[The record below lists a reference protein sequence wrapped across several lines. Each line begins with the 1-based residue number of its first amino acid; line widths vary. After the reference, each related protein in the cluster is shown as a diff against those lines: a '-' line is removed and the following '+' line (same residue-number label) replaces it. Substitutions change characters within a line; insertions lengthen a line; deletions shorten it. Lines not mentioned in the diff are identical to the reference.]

1 MSTSTITAAPVVEY
15 PETDGLP
22 MAENTKQFR
31 WIVTIEGGLEA
42 VYAHREDVFVAGDL
56 FWYPV
61 EGDSTIRIAA
71 DIMVVFGRPKGDRS
85 SYLQW
90 RENGVAPK
98 VTFEILSPGNT
109 KPEMQGKLEFYEE
122 YGVEEYYIYDP
133 EKPKL
138 SGWRRQGRR
147 LKPIPD
153 MSNWTSP
160 SLGIRFDM
168 SQGELRIYGPDGQLF
183 ATYQEAVTARDQ
195 ERKEKEKERA
205 AKESERAAKES
216 ERAAKESERAAKEV
230 ERAAK
235 EKQRERAD
243 RLAAQLRAL
252 GIEPE
257 E

>member
-1 MSTSTITAAPVVEY
+1 MSTQLLSAPPAIEY

-42 VYAHREDVFVAGDL
+42 VFAHREDVFVAADL

-61 EGDSTIRIAA
+61 KGDNTIRIAA

-85 SYLQW
+85 AYLQW
-90 RENGVAPK
+90 LEGGISPK

-122 YGVEEYYIYDP
+122 YGVEEYYLYDP

-138 SGWRRQGRR
+138 SGWRRRGNR
-147 LKPIPD
+147 LKSIRD

-160 SLGIRFDM
+160 ILGIRFDM
-168 SQGELRIYGPDGQLF
+168 SQGELKIHGPDGQPF
-183 ATYQEAVTARDQ
+183 ATYQEVIDARDQ
-195 ERKEKEKERA
+195 ERKEKVKERA
-205 AKESERAAKES
+205 AKEKERK
-216 ERAAKESERAAKEV
+216 
-230 ERAAK
+230 
-235 EKQRERAD
+235 RAD

-252 GIEPE
+252 GVEPSE
-257 E
+257 

>member
-1 MSTSTITAAPVVEY
+1 MSTQLLSAPPAIEY

-42 VYAHREDVFVAGDL
+42 AYAHREDVFVAADL

-61 EGDSTIRIAA
+61 QGDNTIRIAA

-85 SYLQW
+85 AYLQW
-90 RENGVAPK
+90 LEGGISPK

-122 YGVEEYYIYDP
+122 YGVEEYYLYDP

-138 SGWRRQGRR
+138 SGWRRRGGR
-147 LKPIPD
+147 LKQIRD

-160 SLGIRFDM
+160 KLGIRFDM
-168 SQGELRIYGPDGQLF
+168 SRGELRIYGPDGRPF
-183 ATYQEAVTARDQ
+183 ATYLEVVKSRDQ
-195 ERKEKEKERA
+195 ERK
-205 AKESERAAKES
+205 
-216 ERAAKESERAAKEV
+216 
-230 ERAAK
+230 
-235 EKQRERAD
+235 RAD

-252 GIEPE
+252 GVEPKE
-257 E
+257 